1 MMLSMTAKIK
11 LKTRDK
17 ILEKALVLFNEKG
30 TTAVTTNHIASAMGI
45 SPGNL
50 YYHFRNREEIIQNIF
65 SVMETES
72 REGFEPIA
80 VRAHDLGLQAF
91 EETFR
96 FIQQFNQR
104 FIFFK
109 RELPILLMRDP
120 ELKVRFSAVHIETL
134 GLIRILI
141 DGAVTGGALR
151 PLNTKER
158 ELLAEM
164 SWMLTLFWPN
174 YLEIA
179 GENNFEEGLERG
191 VAMIRLLL
199 QGFRAD
205 Q

>member
-1 MMLSMTAKIK
+1 MTAITK

-17 ILEKALVLFNEKG
+17 ILVKAIVLFNEKG
-30 TTAVTTNHIASAMGI
+30 TAAITTNHIASAMGI

-50 YYHFRNREEIIQNIF
+50 YYHFRNREEIILNIF
-65 SVMETES
+65 SIMEVES
-72 REGFEPIA
+72 REGFRPIA
-80 VRAHDLGLQAF
+80 AGAHELGLQAF

-96 FIQQFNQR
+96 FVQQFNQR

-109 RELPILLMRDP
+109 RELPILLMRSP
-120 ELKVRFSAVHIETL
+120 ELKVRFNLVHIETL

-141 DGAVTGGALR
+141 DGAVNGGALR
-151 PLNTKER
+151 TLNVDER
-158 ELLAEM
+158 QLLAEM

-174 YLEIA
+174 YLEIT
-179 GENNFEEGLERG
+179 GEEKYEEGLERG

-205 Q
+205 L

>member
-1 MMLSMTAKIK
+1 MKAKVK
-11 LKTRDK
+11 LKTRDR

-30 TTAVTTNHIASAMGI
+30 TAAVTTNHIASAMGI

-50 YYHFRNREEIIQNIF
+50 YYHFRNREEIIQDIF
-65 SVMETES
+65 NVMEAES

-80 VRAHDLGLQAF
+80 AEAHDLGLQAF

-96 FIQQFNQR
+96 FIQEFNQR

-120 ELKVRFSAVHIETL
+120 KLKVRFNVVHLETL

-141 DGAVTGGALR
+141 DGAITGGALR
-151 PLNTKER
+151 LLNEEER
-158 ELLAEM
+158 QLLAEM

-191 VAMIRLLL
+191 IAMIRLLL
-199 QGFRAD
+199 QGFRAN

>member
-1 MMLSMTAKIK
+1 MTVKTK

-17 ILEKALVLFNEKG
+17 ILEKALVLFNERG
-30 TTAVTTNHIASAMGI
+30 TAAVTTNHIASAMGI

-50 YYHFRNREEIIQNIF
+50 YYYFSNREEIIQNIF
-65 SVMETES
+65 SVMEAES
-72 REGFEPIA
+72 REGFGPIA
-80 VRAHDLGLQAF
+80 AGAHDLGLQAF

-109 RELPILLMRDP
+109 RELPILLMRDS
-120 ELKVRFSAVHIETL
+120 ELKVRFNLVHLETL

-141 DGAVTGGALR
+141 DGAVAGGALR
-151 PLNTKER
+151 SLNVEER
-158 ELLAEM
+158 QLLAEM

-174 YLEIA
+174 YLEIS
-179 GENNFEEGLERG
+179 GEDNYEEALERG

>member
-1 MMLSMTAKIK
+1 MKAK
-11 LKTRDK
+11 LKTRDR

-30 TTAVTTNHIASAMGI
+30 TAAVTTNHIASAMGI

-50 YYHFRNREEIIQNIF
+50 YYHFRNREEIIQDIF
-65 SVMETES
+65 NVMEAES

-80 VRAHDLGLQAF
+80 ANAHDLGLQAF

-96 FIQQFNQR
+96 FIQEFNQR

-120 ELKVRFSAVHIETL
+120 KLKVRFNVVHLETL

-141 DGAVTGGALR
+141 DGAITGGALR
-151 PLNTKER
+151 LLNEDER
-158 ELLAEM
+158 QLLTEM

-174 YLEIA
+174 YLEIS

-191 VAMIRLLL
+191 IAMIRLLL
-199 QGFRAD
+199 QGFRAKK
-205 Q
+205 

>member
-1 MMLSMTAKIK
+1 MTVKTK

-17 ILEKALVLFNEKG
+17 ILEKALVLFNERG
-30 TTAVTTNHIASAMGI
+30 TAAVTTNHIASAMGI

-50 YYHFRNREEIIQNIF
+50 YYYFSNREEIIQNIF
-65 SVMETES
+65 SVMEAES
-72 REGFEPIA
+72 REGFGPIA
-80 VRAHDLGLQAF
+80 AGAHDLGLQAF

-109 RELPILLMRDP
+109 RELPILLMRDS
-120 ELKVRFSAVHIETL
+120 ELKVRFNLVHLETL

-141 DGAVTGGALR
+141 DGAVAGGALR
-151 PLNTKER
+151 SLNIEER
-158 ELLAEM
+158 QLLAEM

-174 YLEIA
+174 YLEIS
-179 GENNFEEGLERG
+179 GEDNYEEGLERG

>member
-1 MMLSMTAKIK
+1 MTVKAK

-17 ILEKALVLFNEKG
+17 ILAKALALFNESG
-30 TTAVTTNHIASAMGI
+30 TAAVTTNHIASEMGI

-65 SVMETES
+65 TMMEAES
-72 REGFEPIA
+72 REGFGPIA
-80 VRAHDLGLQAF
+80 ARAHDLGLQAF

-120 ELKVRFSAVHIETL
+120 GLKARFNSVHIETL

-141 DGAVTGGALR
+141 DGAVSGGALR
-151 PLNTKER
+151 PLNEEER
-158 ELLAEM
+158 QLLAEM

-174 YLEIA
+174 YLEIT
-179 GENNFEEGLERG
+179 GVENHEEGLERG

-199 QGFRAD
+199 QGFRENAN
-205 Q
+205 

>member
-1 MMLSMTAKIK
+1 MLPMKAKAK
-11 LKTRDK
+11 LKTRDR

-30 TTAVTTNHIASAMGI
+30 TAAVTTNHIASAMGI

-50 YYHFRNREEIIQNIF
+50 YYHFRNREEIIQDIF
-65 SVMETES
+65 NVMEAES
-72 REGFEPIA
+72 REGFQPIA
-80 VRAHDLGLQAF
+80 AGAHELGLQAF

-96 FIQQFNQR
+96 FIQEFNQR

-120 ELKVRFSAVHIETL
+120 KLKVRFNVVHLETL

-141 DGAVTGGALR
+141 DGAITGGALR
-151 PLNTKER
+151 RLNEEER
-158 ELLAEM
+158 QLLAEM

-191 VAMIRLLL
+191 IAMIRLLL
-199 QGFRAD
+199 QGFRAN

>member
-1 MMLSMTAKIK
+1 MTVNAK

-17 ILEKALVLFNEKG
+17 ILDKALVLFNAKG
-30 TTAVTTNHIASAMGI
+30 TAAITTNHIASAMGI

-50 YYHFRNREEIIQNIF
+50 YYYFRNREEIIQNIF
-65 SVMETES
+65 SIMEAES
-72 REGFEPIA
+72 REGFGPIA
-80 VRAHDLGLQAF
+80 AGAHDLGLQAF
-91 EETFR
+91 EQNFR
-96 FIQQFNQR
+96 FLQQFNQR

-120 ELKVRFSAVHIETL
+120 ELKVRFNLVHLETL

-151 PLNTKER
+151 PLNVEER
-158 ELLAEM
+158 CLLAEM

-191 VAMIRLLL
+191 IAMIRLLL
-199 QGFRAD
+199 QGFRSN

>member
-1 MMLSMTAKIK
+1 MTAKSK
-11 LKTRDK
+11 RKTRDK
-17 ILEKALVLFNEKG
+17 ILEKALVLFNERG
-30 TTAVTTNHIASAMGI
+30 TAAVTTNHIASAMGI

-65 SVMETES
+65 SIMEADS
-72 REGFEPIA
+72 REGFGPIA
-80 VRAHDLGLQAF
+80 AGAHDLGLQAF

-120 ELKVRFSAVHIETL
+120 ELKVRFNLVHLETL
-134 GLIRILI
+134 GLIRTLI

-151 PLNTKER
+151 PLNVEER
-158 ELLAEM
+158 QLLAEM

-174 YLEIA
+174 YLEIT
-179 GENNFEEGLERG
+179 GEDNYEEGLERG

-199 QGFRAD
+199 RGFRED
-205 Q
+205 L